1 MKTESKIING
11 KKVNIVLLGARDG
24 IKMSMKLGKVVV
36 PTIAQ
41 MFSSLSGKE
50 QKDGEESVTAVP
62 FKELVEACF
71 DRIDELDIDSMAALL
86 FQGAT
91 VDDFPLNVD
100 KYFQANYGEFIDFL
114 AFALETNFGSF
125 FEASIFKSLTSQ

>member
-1 MKTESKIING
+1 MKTEFKVING

-24 IKMSMKLGKVVV
+24 IKMSMKLGKIVV
-36 PTIAQ
+36 PTFAQ
-41 MFSSLSGKE
+41 MLSSLTDKDKKE
-50 QKDGEESVTAVP
+50 APMVP

-71 DRIDELDIDSMAALL
+71 DRIEEINLEEMATLL

-91 VDDFPLNVD
+91 VDDFPLNID
-100 KYFQANYGEFIDFL
+100 TYFQANYGEFIDYL
-114 AFALETNFGSF
+114 AFALEANFGSF

>member
-1 MKTESKIING
+1 MKTEARVING

-24 IKMSMKLGKVVV
+24 IKMSMKLGKIVV
-36 PTIAQ
+36 PTFAQ
-41 MFSSLSGKE
+41 MLSSLTDKDKKE
-50 QKDGEESVTAVP
+50 VPMVP

-71 DRIDELDIDSMAALL
+71 DRIEEINIEEMATLL

-91 VDDFPLNVD
+91 VDDFPLNID
-100 KYFQANYGEFIDFL
+100 TYFQANYGEFIDYL
-114 AFALETNFGSF
+114 AFALEANFGSF

>member
-1 MKTESKIING
+1 MKTESRVING
-11 KKVNIVLLGARDG
+11 KKVNIILLGARDG

-36 PTIAQ
+36 PTFAQ
-41 MFSSLSGKE
+41 MLSSLTDKDKKE
-50 QKDGEESVTAVP
+50 VPMVP

-71 DRIDELDIDSMAALL
+71 DRIEEINLEEMATLL

-91 VDDFPLNVD
+91 VDDFPLNID
-100 KYFQANYGEFIDFL
+100 TYFQANYGEFIDYL
-114 AFALETNFGSF
+114 AFALEANFGSF

>member
-1 MKTESKIING
+1 MKTESRVING

-24 IKMSMKLGKVVV
+24 IKMSMKLGKIVV
-36 PTIAQ
+36 PTFAQ
-41 MFSSLSGKE
+41 MLSSLTDKGKKE
-50 QKDGEESVTAVP
+50 VPTVP

-71 DRIDELDIDSMAALL
+71 DRIEEINLEEMATML

-91 VDDFPLNVD
+91 VDDFPLNID
-100 KYFQANYGEFIDFL
+100 TYFQANYGEFIDYL
-114 AFALETNFGSF
+114 AFALEANFGSF

>member
-1 MKTESKIING
+1 MKTESRVING

-24 IKMSMKLGKVVV
+24 IKMSMKLGKIVV
-36 PTIAQ
+36 PTFAQ
-41 MFSSLSGKE
+41 MLSSLTD
-50 QKDGEESVTAVP
+50 KDKKGVPMVP

-71 DRIDELDIDSMAALL
+71 DRIEEINLEEMATLL

-91 VDDFPLNVD
+91 VDDFPLNID
-100 KYFQANYGEFIDFL
+100 TYFQANYGEFIDYL
-114 AFALETNFGSF
+114 AFALEANFGSF

>member
-1 MKTESKIING
+1 MKTESTVING

-24 IKMSMKLGKVVV
+24 IKMSMKLGKIVV
-36 PTIAQ
+36 PTFAQ
-41 MFSSLSGKE
+41 MLSNLTDKGKKE
-50 QKDGEESVTAVP
+50 APMVP

-71 DRIDELDIDSMAALL
+71 DRIEEINLEEMATLL

-91 VDDFPLNVD
+91 VDDFPLSID
-100 KYFQANYGEFIDFL
+100 TYFQANYGEFIDYL
-114 AFALETNFGSF
+114 AFALEANFGSF

>member
-1 MKTESKIING
+1 MKTEARVING

-24 IKMSMKLGKVVV
+24 IKMSMKLGKIVV
-36 PTIAQ
+36 PTFAQ
-41 MFSSLSGKE
+41 MLSSLTDKDKKE
-50 QKDGEESVTAVP
+50 APMVP

-71 DRIDELDIDSMAALL
+71 DRIEEINLEEMATLL

-91 VDDFPLNVD
+91 VDDFPLNID
-100 KYFQANYGEFIDFL
+100 THFQANYGEFIDYL
-114 AFALETNFGSF
+114 AFALEANFGSF

>member
-1 MKTESKIING
+1 MKTEARVING

-24 IKMSMKLGKVVV
+24 IKISMKLGKIVV
-36 PTIAQ
+36 PTFAQ
-41 MFSSLSGKE
+41 MLSSLTDKGKKE
-50 QKDGEESVTAVP
+50 VPMVP

-71 DRIDELDIDSMAALL
+71 DRIEEINLEEMATLL

-91 VDDFPLNVD
+91 VDDFPLNID
-100 KYFQANYGEFIDFL
+100 TYFQANYGEFIDYL
-114 AFALETNFGSF
+114 AFALEANFGSF

>member
-1 MKTESKIING
+1 MKTESRVING

-24 IKMSMKLGKVVV
+24 IKMSMKLGKIVV
-36 PTIAQ
+36 PTFAQ
-41 MFSSLSGKE
+41 MLSSLTDKDKKE
-50 QKDGEESVTAVP
+50 VPMVP

-71 DRIDELDIDSMAALL
+71 DRIEEINLEEMATML

-91 VDDFPLNVD
+91 VDDFPLNID
-100 KYFQANYGEFIDFL
+100 TYFQANYGEFIDYL
-114 AFALETNFGSF
+114 AFALEANFGSF

>member
-1 MKTESKIING
+1 MKTESRVING

-24 IKMSMKLGKVVV
+24 IKMSMKLGKIVV
-36 PTIAQ
+36 PTFAQ
-41 MFSSLSGKE
+41 MLSSLTDKDKKE
-50 QKDGEESVTAVP
+50 APMVP

-71 DRIDELDIDSMAALL
+71 DRIEEINLEEMATML

-91 VDDFPLNVD
+91 VDDFPLNID
-100 KYFQANYGEFIDFL
+100 TYFQANYGEFIDYL
-114 AFALETNFGSF
+114 AFALEANFGSF

>member
-1 MKTESKIING
+1 MKTEARVING

-24 IKMSMKLGKVVV
+24 IKMSMKLGKIVV
-36 PTIAQ
+36 PTFAQ
-41 MFSSLSGKE
+41 MLSSLTDKDKKE
-50 QKDGEESVTAVP
+50 VPMVP

-71 DRIDELDIDSMAALL
+71 DRIEEINLEEMATML

-91 VDDFPLNVD
+91 VDDFPLNID
-100 KYFQANYGEFIDFL
+100 TYFQANYGEFIDYL
-114 AFALETNFGSF
+114 AFALEANFGSF